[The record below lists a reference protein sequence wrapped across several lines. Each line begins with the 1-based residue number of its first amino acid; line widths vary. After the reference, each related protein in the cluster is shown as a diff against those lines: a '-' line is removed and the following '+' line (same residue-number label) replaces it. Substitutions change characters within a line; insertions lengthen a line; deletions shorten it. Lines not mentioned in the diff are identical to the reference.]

1 MDSNLGRSNGGK
13 RFCTSSCSV
22 PPQRIYP
29 RFSRA
34 SSAVRPT
41 FIQKGARGPTL
52 VPNRLQRVQAPAYNE
67 PQDQPSHNKVNQPM
81 SFAQYGQL
89 YAPEPQPTGI
99 GVTCQRYPY
108 HQIELDQVWRLA
120 DVNMKS
126 VFEGLDKINETHI
139 NDRKKVTRSLLVDE
153 THNYLSVPVDAEKTM
168 LIGPDFILNGAPL
181 YNKYLE
187 KKSQNKE
194 WEKKMQGIHLRLR
207 QEARDLSLHYVTGDL
222 KRVKSTGQYK
232 NVLEVTDANQQRSNI
247 CRLHQVYEAAYAKN
261 IGSTHMIKDEIL
273 VKQIVALNNLE
284 LDITNATQKIM
295 KDMALEMYQQM
306 QDHYSFGNLHDRVV
320 RTRSHV
326 YSHFAK
332 LSGKY
337 AYCSFLLN
345 FVLKKLTDHLDCD
358 HALKEK
364 VMKSAME
371 HRNLEFHGTCAV
383 EKTFLP
389 RIYLEAKRRLKQT
402 PSMHMKKHK
411 IILDQESA
419 TSATAYAVSAL
430 VGMERNVKVQTGDI
444 HQGKIV
450 RVDTDADD
458 QSMSQSMSQSIA
470 QSMSSSGMI
479 ARDLNRKYETIP
491 LPKVDLKIGLLPFQQ
506 PPNKVMIP
514 TSGVG
519 QKTAMLERQT
529 HQGLSEG
536 DEPSL
541 PTISTDKAV
550 LQEGLSVGDSTSLGT
565 KSQQKIIIQEK
576 TVRPASA
583 DNLNSENNGYKFR
596 QSPSDSTVTE
606 DVTHIPK
613 QTTIAYQPYKS
624 NRTSEDI
631 FCHREDCRRHSES
644 QMMPIEKH
652 AGKSLKG
659 TYKKY
664 HVNSSPCGFGYRE
677 CVFNKVDLV
686 VSEENTKDV
695 LVQDE
700 LKSIEEM
707 LEKDLQSELKDVEA
721 SVKDGT
727 MLEEEAP
734 KKIQQLTEKSRLN
747 VEHEKRNYIDRVK
760 DKNLLG
766 QLNDG
771 KIMKKYKC
779 KFKAFVFMCDS
790 CLREDSSNPVC
801 CCKFCFDAA
810 QSKYDKR
817 YRKGSP
823 TEKRTRSN
831 TKRNLSATTSTRA
844 IKKKQRDNRTKTS
857 QS

>member
-1 MDSNLGRSNGGK
+1 
-13 RFCTSSCSV
+13 
-22 PPQRIYP
+22 
-29 RFSRA
+29 
-34 SSAVRPT
+34 
-41 FIQKGARGPTL
+41 
-52 VPNRLQRVQAPAYNE
+52 
-67 PQDQPSHNKVNQPM
+67 M

-232 NVLEVTDANQQRSNI
+232 NVLEVTDANHQRSNI
-247 CRLHQVYEAAYAKN
+247 CRLDQVYEAAVQK
-261 IGSTHMIKDEIL
+261 IGSTCMIKDEIL
-273 VKQIVALNNLE
+273 VKQIIALNNLE

-295 KDMALEMYQQM
+295 KEMALAMYLQM
-306 QDHYSFGNLHDRVV
+306 QDYYSFGNLHDSLV
-320 RTRSHV
+320 RMKSHL

-358 HALKEK
+358 DALKEK

-371 HRNLEFHGTCAV
+371 HRNLAFDKTCTF

-411 IILDQESA
+411 NILDQESA
-419 TSATAYAVSAL
+419 TSATAFAVSAL
-430 VGMERNVKVQTGDI
+430 VGMERGVKAQTGDV

-458 QSMSQSMSQSIA
+458 QSMSQSMTQSIA
-470 QSMSSSGMI
+470 QSMSSSGMV

-529 HQGLSEG
+529 HQGLSVG

-583 DNLNSENNGYKFR
+583 DNLNSENNCYKFR

-613 QTTIAYQPYKS
+613 QATIAYQPYKS

-631 FCHREDCRRHSES
+631 FCHREECRRHSDC
-644 QMMPIEKH
+644 QM
-652 AGKSLKG
+652 KSLETNAGSNLKG
-659 TYKKY
+659 AIEKY
-664 HVNSSPCGFGYRE
+664 HVNSSPCGFGYSE
-677 CVFNKVDLV
+677 CVFHKSDLV
-686 VSEENTKDV
+686 VSEKNTKEV
-695 LVQDE
+695 LVLKE
-700 LKSIEEM
+700 VKSIEEM
-707 LEKDLQSELKDVEA
+707 LERDLKSKLKEIEA
-721 SVKDGT
+721 YVINGT
-727 MLEEEAP
+727 MLAEVAA
-734 KKIQQLTEKSRLN
+734 KNKQQETKKSRLD
-747 VEHEKRNYIDRVK
+747 VESEKWKYEERVK
-760 DKNLLG
+760 NRFLLG
-766 QLNDG
+766 QLNDE

-779 KFKAFVFMCDS
+779 KFKEFVFMCDS
-790 CLREDSSNPVC
+790 CLREHSSNPVC

-810 QSKYDKR
+810 QSKWDKR
-817 YRKGSP
+817 NRTGSH

-831 TKRNLSATTSTRA
+831 TKRNRTATTSVWA

>member
-41 FIQKGARGPTL
+41 FIQKGACGPTL
-52 VPNRLQRVQAPAYNE
+52 VPNRLPRVQAPAYNE

-89 YAPEPQPTGI
+89 YAPEPEPTGI

-120 DVNMKS
+120 DVNMES

-232 NVLEVTDANQQRSNI
+232 NVLEVTDANHQRSNI
-247 CRLHQVYEAAYAKN
+247 CRLDQVYEAAVQK
-261 IGSTHMIKDEIL
+261 IGSTCMIKDEIL
-273 VKQIVALNNLE
+273 VKQIIALNNLE

-295 KDMALEMYQQM
+295 KEMALAMYLQM
-306 QDHYSFGNLHDRVV
+306 QDYYSFGNLHDSLV
-320 RTRSHV
+320 RMKSHL

-371 HRNLEFHGTCAV
+371 HRNLAFDKTCTF

-411 IILDQESA
+411 NILDQESA
-419 TSATAYAVSAL
+419 TSATAFAVSAL
-430 VGMERNVKVQTGDI
+430 VGMERGVKAQTGDV

-458 QSMSQSMSQSIA
+458 QSMSQSMTQSIA
-470 QSMSSSGMI
+470 QSMSSSGMV

-519 QKTAMLERQT
+519 QKTATLERQT
-529 HQGLSEG
+529 HEGLSVG
-536 DEPSL
+536 DEPSW

-550 LQEGLSVGDSTSLGT
+550 LQEGLSGT
-565 KSQQKIIIQEK
+565 KSPQKLIIQEK
-576 TVRPASA
+576 TVLPVSA
-583 DNLNSENNGYKFR
+583 DNLNSDNNGCKFR

-613 QTTIAYQPYKS
+613 QATIAYQPYKS

-631 FCHREDCRRHSES
+631 FCHREECRRHSDC
-644 QMMPIEKH
+644 QM
-652 AGKSLKG
+652 KSLETNAGSNLKG
-659 TYKKY
+659 AIEKY
-664 HVNSSPCGFGYRE
+664 HVNSSPCGFGYSE
-677 CVFNKVDLV
+677 CVFHKSDLV
-686 VSEENTKDV
+686 VSEKNTKEV
-695 LVQDE
+695 LVLKE
-700 LKSIEEM
+700 VKSIEEM
-707 LEKDLQSELKDVEA
+707 LERDLKSKLKEIEA
-721 SVKDGT
+721 YVINGT
-727 MLEEEAP
+727 MLAEVAA
-734 KKIQQLTEKSRLN
+734 KNKQQETEKSRLD
-747 VEHEKRNYIDRVK
+747 VEREKWKYEERVK
-760 DKNLLG
+760 NRFLLG
-766 QLNDG
+766 QLNDE

-779 KFKAFVFMCDS
+779 KFKEFVFMCDS
-790 CLREDSSNPVC
+790 CLREHSSNPVC

-810 QSKYDKR
+810 QSKWDKR
-817 YRKGSP
+817 NRRGSH

-831 TKRNLSATTSTRA
+831 TKRNRTATTSVWA